1 MPSFS
6 IIILTY
12 NSSRHIENF
21 IHSLFSKFGNSL
33 KEHDIEIIFFDN
45 NSNDDTLGK
54 IKQYVKDYS
63 PLLLKDFEK
72 SNSGSIK
79 IISSGENL
87 GYAMGINHA
96 NAYATGTNIIILNP
110 DSEVI
115 SLNFADMKE
124 MFERQP
130 KLFAIGGKL
139 IKADNVSVE
148 KTAGRFYTF
157 LDYIFFSIGLE
168 KLLNIRF
175 APRKSQTVDFVSG
188 GAIALNRS
196 HFENIGGFDE
206 RYFMYVEDMD
216 ICFRA
221 KEKKLSVRFGDYIV
235 IKHFGQGSSN
245 REFAIVNIYKG
256 LVLFAKIHY
265 GSVGYFYVRLLLMF
279 KAYLIISLG
288 LLTNSVSLANT
299 YKKALKEIA

>member
-1 MPSFS
+1 M
-6 IIILTY
+6 L
-12 NSSRHIENF
+12 E
-21 IHSLFSKFGNSL
+21 
-33 KEHDIEIIFFDN
+33 EH
-45 NSNDDTLGK
+45 
-54 IKQYVKDYS
+54 
-63 PLLLKDFEK
+63 
-72 SNSGSIK
+72 
-79 IISSGENL
+79 
-87 GYAMGINHA
+87 
-96 NAYATGTNIIILNP
+96 
-110 DSEVI
+110 
-115 SLNFADMKE
+115 
-124 MFERQP
+124 P

-157 LDYIFFSIGLE
+157 LDYILFSIGLE
-168 KLLNIRF
+168 KLLHVRF
-175 APRKSQTVDFVSG
+175 APKKSQKVDFVSG
-188 GAIALNRS
+188 GAIALSRA

-221 KEKKLSVRFGDYIV
+221 KEKKLSVLYADYIV

-265 GSVGYFYVRLLLMF
+265 GSVGYLYVRLLLMV

-299 YKKALKEIA
+299 YKKALKEIT